1 MITRQ
6 FGAHARELKASLSRF
21 GSTEL
26 RSANDIG
33 RAPCKN
39 RHVSLPLATRA
50 VEKEVLPNGL
60 VVITEPMA
68 HVHSVSVGIWL
79 RSGSR
84 REPAELNGISHFIEH
99 MVFKGTARRT
109 AEDIAREVDS
119 VGGMLDAF
127 TAKEMVC
134 FNTRVLDEHLPK
146 AFDVLA
152 DMVLEPKFA
161 EDDIAREQSVIL
173 EEIRMTQDNPE
184 DLVHELFTQNF
195 WTSHALGKPILGTPE
210 TVSAFTRRSLQEWFR
225 RWYAPNHLVITAA
238 GHLSHQQLVELVAE
252 RFAKLSPSD
261 NGTADSAPRPTPHIT
276 LRTKRELEQVH
287 ICIGVPALPLTDDRR
302 FAVSILN
309 NVLGGGMSSRLFQNI
324 RERQGLAYAIFSEM
338 NSYRD
343 AGMLSVYAGTS
354 METAAQVIRSI
365 LEELRHLKDEPL
377 SQEELRRAK
386 DHLKG
391 ATLLAL
397 EGSSSRMNSLARYH
411 LYFNRHFTTEE
422 LIQMLER
429 VTADEVQQ
437 LAREFFAP
445 ERLAASVVGNLNG
458 FQLTRDQLAL

>member
-1 MITRQ
+1 VD
-6 FGAHARELKASLSRF
+6 LS
-21 GSTEL
+21 
-26 RSANDIG
+26 
-33 RAPCKN
+33 N
-39 RHVSLPLATRA
+39 RTRA
-50 VEKEVLPNGL
+50 IEKEVLPNGL
-60 VVITEPMA
+60 VVITEPME
-68 HVHSVSVGIWL
+68 HVRSVSVGIWL

-84 REPAELNGISHFIEH
+84 REPAQLNGISHFIEH

-109 AEDIAREVDS
+109 AEEIAREVDS

-161 EDDIAREQSVIL
+161 QDDIAREQSVIL

-195 WTSHALGKPILGTPE
+195 WTPHALGKPILGTPE
-210 TVSAFTRRSLQEWFR
+210 TVSALTRSSLQEWFR

-238 GHLSHQQLVELVAE
+238 GHLSHAQLVELVAE
-252 RFAKLSPSD
+252 RFAKLAPSD
-261 NGTADSAPRPTPHIT
+261 KGTADSVPRPTPHIT
-276 LRTKRELEQVH
+276 LRRKQELEQVH
-287 ICIGVPALPLTDDRR
+287 ICLGVPALPLTDDRR
-302 FAVSILN
+302 FVVSILN
-309 NVLGGGMSSRLFQNI
+309 NILGGGMSSRLFQNI

-354 METAAQVIRSI
+354 METARQVIRSI
-365 LEELRHLKDEPL
+365 LEEFRRLKEEPL
-377 SQEELRRAK
+377 SEEELRRAK

-422 LIQMLER
+422 LIEMLER
-429 VTADEVQQ
+429 VRADEVQQ
-437 LAREFFAP
+437 IAREFFAP

-458 FQLTRDQLAL
+458 FQLTRDQLAV

>member
-1 MITRQ
+1 M
-6 FGAHARELKASLSRF
+6 
-21 GSTEL
+21 
-26 RSANDIG
+26 
-33 RAPCKN
+33 
-39 RHVSLPLATRA
+39 
-50 VEKEVLPNGL
+50 PNGL
-60 VVITEPMA
+60 VVITEPME

-84 REPAELNGISHFIEH
+84 REPADLNGISHFIEH
-99 MVFKGTARRT
+99 MVFKGTRRRT

-119 VGGMLDAF
+119 IGGMLDAF

-161 EDDIAREQSVIL
+161 EEDIAREQSVVL

-195 WTSHALGKPILGTPE
+195 WTPHALGKPILGTPE
-210 TVSAFTRRSLQEWFR
+210 TVSAFTRRSLQDWFHR
-225 RWYAPNHLVITAA
+225 SYAPNHLLITAA
-238 GHLSHQQLVELVAE
+238 GHLKHEQLVQLVSE
-252 RFAKLSPSD
+252 RFAKLAPAE
-261 NGTADSAPRPTPHIT
+261 NGAADSVPHPAPHIT
-276 LRTKRELEQVH
+276 LRTKHELEQVH
-287 ICIGVPALPLTDDRR
+287 LCLGVPALPLTDDRR

-324 RERQGLAYAIFSEM
+324 RERKGLAYAIFSEM

-354 METAAQVIRSI
+354 IDTAGQVIRSV
-365 LEELRHLKDEPL
+365 LEEFRRMKDEPL
-377 SQEELRRAK
+377 SEEELRRAK

-391 ATLLAL
+391 ATLLSL

-411 LYFNRHFTTEE
+411 LYFNRHFTPQE
-422 LIQMLER
+422 LITLLER
-429 VTADEVQQ
+429 VTVEEVQQ
-437 LAREFFAP
+437 IAHEFFAP
-445 ERLAASVVGNLNG
+445 EHIAASVVGNLNG
-458 FQLTRDQLAL
+458 FKLTREQLAF

>member
-1 MITRQ
+1 MDKHMPDTMQ
-6 FGAHARELKASLSRF
+6 VDTPH
-21 GSTEL
+21 T
-26 RSANDIG
+26 
-33 RAPCKN
+33 
-39 RHVSLPLATRA
+39 VQM
-50 VEKEVLPNGL
+50 EKLPNGL
-60 VVITEPMA
+60 VVITEPME

-84 REPAELNGISHFIEH
+84 RETAAVNGILHFIEH
-99 MVFKGTARRT
+99 MVFKGTRRRT
-109 AEDIAREVDS
+109 AEDIAREVDR

-161 EDDIAREQSVIL
+161 PEDIEREQSVIL

-195 WTSHALGKPILGTPE
+195 WNSHALGKPILGTPE
-210 TVSAFTRRSLQEWFR
+210 TVGSFDRATLQKWFQEY
-225 RWYAPNHLVITAA
+225 YAPNRLVITAA
-238 GHLSHQQLVELVAE
+238 GHLTHAQLVDLVSASFGKLVAVQDGDFDPKPE
-252 RFAKLSPSD
+252 I
-261 NGTADSAPRPTPHIT
+261 TPHIT

-287 ICIGVPALPLTDDRR
+287 ICLGVPALPLTDRRR

-309 NVLGGGMSSRLFQNI
+309 NILGGGMSSRLFQNI
-324 RERQGLAYAIFSEM
+324 RERQGLAYSIFSEM

-343 AGMLSVYAGTS
+343 TGALSVYAGTS
-354 METAAQVIRSI
+354 LDTASQLVRSV
-365 LEELRHLKDEPL
+365 LDEFRRLRDEPL
-377 SQEELRRAK
+377 SAPELRRAK

-397 EGSSSRMNSLARYH
+397 EGSGQRMNSLARYH
-411 LYFNRHFTTEE
+411 MYFKRHFTA
-422 LIQMLER
+422 Q
-429 VTADEVQQ
+429 
-437 LAREFFAP
+437 
-445 ERLAASVVGNLNG
+445 
-458 FQLTRDQLAL
+458 

>member
-1 MITRQ
+1 V
-6 FGAHARELKASLSRF
+6 H
-21 GSTEL
+21 
-26 RSANDIG
+26 
-33 RAPCKN
+33 
-39 RHVSLPLATRA
+39 
-50 VEKEVLPNGL
+50 KEVLPNGL
-60 VVITEPMA
+60 VVITEPME

-84 REPAELNGISHFIEH
+84 REPAELNGISHFVEH

-161 EDDIAREQSVIL
+161 PDDIAREQSVVL

-195 WTSHALGKPILGTPE
+195 WTPHALGKPILGTPE
-210 TVSAFTRRSLQEWFR
+210 TVSAFNRDTLQKWFR
-225 RWYAPNHLVITAA
+225 QWYAPNQLVITAA
-238 GHLSHQQLVELVAE
+238 GHLTHAQLVDLVTQHFGGSARSADAPAE
-252 RFAKLSPSD
+252 P
-261 NGTADSAPRPTPHIT
+261 APQAAPHIT
-276 LRTKRELEQVH
+276 LRAKRELEQVH
-287 ICIGVPALPLTDDRR
+287 LCLGVPALPLTDERR
-302 FAVSILN
+302 FAVSLLN
-309 NVLGGGMSSRLFQNI
+309 NILGGGMSSRLFQNI

-354 METAAQVIRSI
+354 IDTAGQVIRSI
-365 LEELRHLKDEPL
+365 LEEFRRMKDDPL
-377 SQEELRRAK
+377 PEDELRRAK

-397 EGSSSRMNSLARYH
+397 EGSGSRMNSLARYH
-411 LYFNRHFTTEE
+411 MYFNRHFTPKE
-422 LIQMLER
+422 LIAMLEA
-429 VTADEVQQ
+429 VTAGQVQQ
-437 LAREFFAP
+437 LARDFFAP

-458 FQLTRDQLAL
+458 FKLTRDQLAF